1 MTAYTVKE
9 LMDILQKMPS
19 NAEIEING
27 HQGVDV
33 FLAEIDNVV
42 CIDNPY

>member
-1 MTAYTVKE
+1 MSAYTVEE
-9 LMDILQKMPS
+9 LINILQKMPF

-27 HQGVDV
+27 HQGVDI
-33 FLAEIDNVV
+33 FLEDADNVV